1 MQNAINNLKG
11 LIRSEDV
18 GNDYLR
24 LFAGQNILKSVFN
37 IQNQVIYG
45 RRGTGK
51 THLLKALEE
60 LCYETMHEERI
71 LPVYLDLRKVSPLN
85 PNNPDYIQKNAEI
98 YFYNIINS
106 IVESVYNHSDLII
119 NPLLQ
124 LEGYTVRDI
133 KNNLNSEM
141 NKLGVILKGDKIQ
154 KHGEFSINVEN
165 IASVDVEGGFK
176 NFWFKGNRQK
186 KTSETIKG
194 YSYINFGLISNVMD
208 EIIRVLKLNNILV
221 LLDEWSEIE
230 LNIQPYL
237 AELLKSAFISSKV
250 KIKVAAIK
258 YRTKLLDEVNSK
270 NVGLED
276 GGDIFGEDLD
286 NKYVYEI
293 NKTNTK
299 AYFSELLFK
308 HLVRLNKNLN
318 DYSDNENNLPN
329 ESFMNDIFT
338 QPALKELLIGSAG
351 ISRDFLNIFINSYA
365 EFLNETSQKIT
376 VNQIRRAT
384 QTWYQLDKQYRIDNA
399 KAAKKLLDKIVNYV
413 IRDKKVTHFL
423 VPQSCF
429 DNEYLQKLVDLR
441 AIHIRRRGYSHQD
454 IKGVVY
460 DVYSVDYG
468 CYTNNNVLPSQLN
481 NRGLDEIAVIEDLRE
496 IRRIAVDDNFFSEHR
511 LEIGE
516 GIKCNNCKKIIN
528 TTHPAF
534 IAQNLCNNCWLPHN
548 VQ

>member
-176 NFWFKGNRQK
+176 NFWFKGNKQK
-186 KTSETIKG
+186 KH
-194 YSYINFGLISNVMD
+194 
-208 EIIRVLKLNNILV
+208 LKL
-221 LLDEWSEIE
+221 
-230 LNIQPYL
+230 
-237 AELLKSAFISSKV
+237 LK
-250 KIKVAAIK
+250 
-258 YRTKLLDEVNSK
+258 
-270 NVGLED
+270 
-276 GGDIFGEDLD
+276 
-286 NKYVYEI
+286 
-293 NKTNTK
+293 
-299 AYFSELLFK
+299 
-308 HLVRLNKNLN
+308 
-318 DYSDNENNLPN
+318 
-329 ESFMNDIFT
+329 
-338 QPALKELLIGSAG
+338 
-351 ISRDFLNIFINSYA
+351 
-365 EFLNETSQKIT
+365 
-376 VNQIRRAT
+376 
-384 QTWYQLDKQYRIDNA
+384 
-399 KAAKKLLDKIVNYV
+399 V
-413 IRDKKVTHFL
+413 IRILT
-423 VPQSCF
+423 
-429 DNEYLQKLVDLR
+429 
-441 AIHIRRRGYSHQD
+441 
-454 IKGVVY
+454 
-460 DVYSVDYG
+460 
-468 CYTNNNVLPSQLN
+468 
-481 NRGLDEIAVIEDLRE
+481 LD
-496 IRRIAVDDNFFSEHR
+496 
-511 LEIGE
+511 
-516 GIKCNNCKKIIN
+516 
-528 TTHPAF
+528 
-534 IAQNLCNNCWLPHN
+534 
-548 VQ
+548 